1 MYERLDKLRADL
13 EKARK
18 RKVEAEAR
26 VKVAEEKLREAENT
40 QVLNDVNALK
50 LSPEQVAQFLK
61 LAASGQ
67 LPMDGRDLNLRN
79 EKAELVEYREEDRE
93 DLENEE
99 EQY

>member
-1 MYERLDKLRADL
+1 MEVIVMYERLDKLRADL

-26 VKVAEEKLREAENT
+26 VKEAEEKLREAENT

-67 LPMDGRDLNLRN
+67 LPMNGVAVNLKEDQE
-79 EKAELVEYREEDRE
+79 EKMEDV
-93 DLENEE
+93 ENEE
-99 EQY
+99 ERY

>member
-18 RKVEAEAR
+18 RKVEAEVR
-26 VKVAEEKLREAENT
+26 VKATEEKLREAENS

-67 LPMDGRDLNLRN
+67 LPMNGMALNLKD
-79 EKAELVEYREEDRE
+79 EKEELAEVEEEKREDFEDEEDK
-93 DLENEE
+93 
-99 EQY
+99 Y